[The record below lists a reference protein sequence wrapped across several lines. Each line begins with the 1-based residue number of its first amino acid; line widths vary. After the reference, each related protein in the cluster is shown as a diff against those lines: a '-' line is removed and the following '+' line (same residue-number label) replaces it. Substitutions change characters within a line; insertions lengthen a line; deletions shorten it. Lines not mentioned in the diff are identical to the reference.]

1 MMNSMN
7 TIDKK
12 DKNNKLYLIW
22 RSADPQVR
30 LRQKIGILTKEG
42 GSYRFTYLK
51 DEVEEAKRKGFTYFP
66 GFTEINKTYENNA
79 LFANIETRLINKKRA
94 DYLDLLNRYG
104 LDVNSDSWDIL
115 VATKG
120 RLPTDDF
127 EFVVPFDS
135 QRTEFEFDIAGT
147 RYRDIFKEENQEKL
161 WELKKNENKK
171 LILEC
176 EPNNKYDNHA
186 VAVFAN
192 ILKSDDGK
200 TERMHLGYVPKY
212 YSEEVFNKLSN
223 PDISYS
229 AYIKRVDLGN
239 PNYDEKITALVS
251 LIFSKTE

>member
-1 MMNSMN
+1 MTNMN
-7 TIDKK
+7 TTDTKN
-12 DKNNKLYLIW
+12 KNNKLYLIW

-42 GSYRFTYLK
+42 GLYSFRYLEN
-51 DEVEEAKRKGFTYFP
+51 EVEEAKRKGFVYFP
-66 GFTEINKTYENNA
+66 GFTDLNKTYKSNV
-79 LFANIETRLINKKRA
+79 LFANVETRLINKKRA

-127 EFVVPFDS
+127 EFVVPFDD

-212 YSEEVFNKLSN
+212 YSKEVFNKLSN
-223 PDISYS
+223 PNISYS
-229 AYIKRVDLGN
+229 AYIKRVDLGS

-251 LIFSKTE
+251 LIFSKTK